1 MTTVTEKRWRTHV
14 TAWAKSGLTCKA
26 YAAKARVNAG
36 TLAGWK
42 SKLAEAAAPAS
53 FVEVTSEIAATA
65 EMGAGV
71 VELAVGRVV
80 VRLRGR
86 FDAEALTRLLDVL
99 EART

>member
-42 SKLAEAAAPAS
+42 SKLGEAAAPAS

-65 EMGAGV
+65 EMGVGV